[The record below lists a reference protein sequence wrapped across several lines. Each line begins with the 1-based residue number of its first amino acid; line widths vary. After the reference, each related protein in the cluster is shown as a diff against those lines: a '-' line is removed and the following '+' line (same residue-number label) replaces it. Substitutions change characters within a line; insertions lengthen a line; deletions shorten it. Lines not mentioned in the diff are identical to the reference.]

1 MKILANTLYVTQP
14 NSYLS
19 LDGENVVILVADT
32 ESKRVPLHNLQSIVA
47 FNYTGASPALMG
59 ECAKRNISLVFLTE
73 NGRFLARVIGE
84 THGNVLLRKSQY
96 KASDDETTCVEISKN
111 IISAK
116 LFNSRLVI
124 ERAIRDYGIRLDT
137 AKLKEVSNCL
147 SGYIKQV
154 QSAKNL
160 DEIRGLEGEGAN
172 RYFSVFDDLILQ
184 QKEYFYFITRNRRP
198 PTDNINALLSFVY
211 TLLTN
216 DIASALE
223 TVGLD
228 PYVGFL
234 HTERPGRVSLAL
246 DLIEELR
253 SILADRFVLNL
264 VNTRQISGAGF
275 TKKEDGA
282 VIMDDDTRKIVLV
295 AWQKKKQ
302 ELTMHSMLKENLKW
316 GLIPY
321 YQSLLLSRYLRGDI
335 DSYPPFFW

>member
-1 MKILANTLYVTQP
+1 MRILANTLYVTQP

-19 LDGENVVILVADT
+19 LDGENIVILVSDS
-32 ESKRVPLHNLQSIVA
+32 ESKRIPLHNLQSIVA

-59 ECAKRNISLVFLTE
+59 ECAKRGIALMFLTE
-73 NGRFLARVIGE
+73 HGRFLARVVGKI
-84 THGNVLLRKSQY
+84 HGNVLLRKNQY
-96 KASDDETTCVEISKN
+96 RASDDEAICVEISKN

-116 LFNSRLVI
+116 LFNSRTVV
-124 ERAIRDYGIRLDT
+124 ERAIRDYPLRLDVE
-137 AKLKEVSNCL
+137 KLKEASSSLANC
-147 SGYIKQV
+147 IKKIQT
-154 QSAKNL
+154 ATTL
-160 DEIRGLEGEGAN
+160 DEIRGIEGEGAN

-184 QKEYFYFITRNRRP
+184 QKDEFYFINRNRRP

-216 DIASALE
+216 DISSALE

-234 HTERPGRVSLAL
+234 HTDKPGRVSLSL

-253 SILADRFVLNL
+253 SILADRFVLTL
-264 VNTRQISGAGF
+264 VNTRQINGNGF
-275 TKKEDGA
+275 KKKEDGA
-282 VIMDDDTRKIVLV
+282 VVMDDETRRTVLV

-302 ELTMHSMLKENLKW
+302 ELTVHNLLKENMKW

-321 YQSLLLSRYLRGDI
+321 YQSLLLARYLRGDI

>member
-1 MKILANTLYVTQP
+1 MRILANTLYVTQP

-32 ESKRVPLHNLQSIVA
+32 ESKRVPLHNLQSIVS

-59 ECAKRNISLVFLTE
+59 ECAKRDIALTFLTE
-73 NGRFLARVIGE
+73 NGRFLARVIGK
-84 THGNVLLRKSQY
+84 THGNVLLRKNQY
-96 KASDDETTCVEISKN
+96 IASDNEAICIEISKN

-124 ERAIRDYGIRLDT
+124 ERAIRDYGLRLD
-137 AKLKEVSNCL
+137 AIKLKEVSNSL
-147 SGYIKQV
+147 SSSIKQL
-154 QSAKNL
+154 QSCENL
-160 DEIRGLEGEGAN
+160 DEIRGIEGEGAN

-184 QKEYFYFITRNRRP
+184 QKEDFHFITRNRRP

-211 TLLTN
+211 TLLAN

-234 HTERPGRVSLAL
+234 HTDRPGRVSLAL

-264 VNTRQISGAGF
+264 VNTRQISGTGF
-275 TKKEDGA
+275 NKKEDGA

-302 ELTMHSMLKENLKW
+302 ELTMHSMLKENIKW

-321 YQSLLLSRYLRGDI
+321 YQSLLMSRYLRGDI